1 MFISSPNTRYKFV
14 MIPKWLI
21 YHVAKLR
28 SSIVPEFLIAIKVC
42 WTKRAI
48 SYDKKTIIPIV
59 KTNKKIIIDF
69 PLRFYGH

>member
-1 MFISSPNTRYKFV
+1 MLISSPNTMYKFV

-42 WTKRAI
+42 WTRRAI
-48 SYDKKTIIPIV
+48 SYDKKAIIPIA
-59 KTNKKIIIDF
+59 KINKNVIIDF
-69 PLRFYGH
+69 PLRFYGR

>member
-1 MFISSPNTRYKFV
+1 MFISSPNTINKFA

-48 SYDKKTIIPIV
+48 SYDKKAIIPIV